1 VIRRWLAKH
10 KITLFALL
18 VLVGAFRFLAGR
30 PMLGVTRLAQHPT
43 DATFLRRGTRS
54 LDPSRPFPS
63 AWSLMAGWQ
72 RAAWRVAS
80 LAVVGSSA
88 WAWFYARPSL
98 VAAVSLAGAAG
109 VTRWSRRRRD
119 VATSRAFRATF
130 RDPLASA
137 LGPVL
142 GLDPSRPD
150 RWLSVDPTLGELS
163 GRLASR
169 MRPVEVRVRSWW
181 ASRVAPVSRWGPDR
195 VQRARWWWSSLRPVA
210 SLRGLLA
217 RPVEARPVCV
227 EVRAGSWVPDDARR
241 LAGQVVAGKLGL
253 TGLAASWSAVGPE
266 VVGRWTVA
274 VRPPERCGL
283 AEIRAAIDSARDHEL
298 VLGLAAG
305 GVPFAVS
312 LDDDSPHIACS
323 AGSGAGKSVLAMLA
337 AVQVLRRGGRVC
349 ILDRKGSHRWAR
361 GVPGVVYC
369 ARPADMHAALVALAR
384 EADARNSQAMDEDD
398 GWTPDDRVL
407 IIFEEMNATMA
418 QLRTWWA
425 ANREKDD
432 PKASPAVTAF
442 QELMFMGRSA
452 QIHLFAVAQM
462 LTAQTC
468 GSGSA
473 RENFG
478 VRCLARFTRN
488 NWMMMAPE
496 CAMPRPTK
504 VRGRW
509 QVVVAGQSAA
519 VQVAFLTTAEARALA
534 SERAGVAIPTDPPS
548 TPRLDQG
555 CRDAASPGVAM
566 LGEGLPE
573 AVSLSEALDLGLV
586 PGSRAAV
593 AKRLERDPR
602 APQPV
607 GKRGRARVYATE
619 ELARWGRAS
628 GA

>member
-1 VIRRWLAKH
+1 MIRRWLAKH
-10 KITLFALL
+10 KITLLVLL
-18 VLVGAFRFLAGR
+18 VLVGSFRFLSGR
-30 PMLGVTRLAQHPT
+30 PMLGISRLAQHPT

-54 LDPSRPFPS
+54 MDPARPFPS

-72 RAAWRVAS
+72 RAAWRVSS
-80 LAVVGSSA
+80 LAVVSA
-88 WAWFYARPSL
+88 SGWAWFYARPSL
-98 VAAVSLAGAAG
+98 VAVVCVAGASG
-109 VTRWSRRRRD
+109 VARWSRRRRD
-119 VATSRAFRATF
+119 VATSRAFRATY
-130 RDPLASA
+130 RDPLAYA

-142 GLDPSRPD
+142 GRDPAHPE
-150 RWLSVDPTLGELS
+150 RWLTVDPALGELS

-169 MRPVEVRVRSWW
+169 MRPVEVRLRAWW
-181 ASRVAPVSRWGPDR
+181 AERVAPVSRWGPDR

-210 SLRGLLA
+210 WLRVLLT

-227 EVRAGSWVPDDARR
+227 EVRAGAWVPEDARR
-241 LAGQVVAGKLGL
+241 LAGQVVSAKLGL
-253 TGLAASWSAVGPE
+253 SGLSASWSSVGPE

-283 AEIRAAIDSARDHEL
+283 TEVRAAIDAARDHEL

-305 GVPFAVS
+305 GVPFTVS
-312 LDDDSPHIACS
+312 LDDDSPHVACS
-323 AGSGAGKSVLAMLA
+323 AGSGAGKSVLAMLV
-337 AVQVLRRGGRVC
+337 AVQVLRRGGRVF

-361 GVPGVVYC
+361 GVPGVTYC
-369 ARPADMHAALVALAR
+369 SRPADMHAALVALAR

-478 VRCLARFTRN
+478 IRCLARFTRN

-509 QVVVAGQSAA
+509 QVVTAGAAHA

-534 SERAGVAIPTDPPS
+534 SERAGIATSAPVRS
-548 TPRLDQG
+548 TPHLDQA
-555 CRDAASPGVAM
+555 CRDTTSPDVAM

-573 AVSLSEALDLGLV
+573 AVSLSEALDLGLL
-586 PGSRAAV
+586 PGSRAAA
-593 AKRLERDPR
+593 AKRLERDPD